1 LVDGVCYVGVLAGL
15 FMLRLPQFFYR
26 QRPDSA
32 WAHVKEGLSYV
43 WGHRRMKTLLL
54 LFAIV
59 GIFGWSYSVLMPAF
73 AKGVLKTG
81 DGGYAALLT
90 ANGVGAFFGALTVA
104 SAGHRVSKRVLVF
117 GGLWIFSAMLFLLA
131 FTKNFYVA
139 LLLLAIGGWG
149 MLLFFSTVNTLL
161 QTNSSVQM
169 RGRVMSIWALVFGG
183 MMPVGGLE
191 AGAVSHWLGV
201 RWTVAIGAVVCALAA
216 LVTWL
221 VVQGRRKNAE

>member
-1 LVDGVCYVGVLAGL
+1 
-15 FMLRLPQFFYR
+15 M
-26 QRPDSA
+26 
-32 WAHVKEGLSYV
+32 EGLSYV
-43 WGHRRMKTLLL
+43 WRHRQMKTLLL

-59 GIFGWSYSVLMPAF
+59 GVFGWSYSVLMPAF

-81 DGGYAALLT
+81 DAGYGALLT
-90 ANGVGAFFGALTVA
+90 ANGVGALAGALTVA
-104 SAGHRVSKRVLVF
+104 SLGHRLSRRVLVF
-117 GGLWIFSAMLFLLA
+117 GGLWVFSGMLFLLA
-131 FTKNFYVA
+131 FTTNFYVA
-139 LLLLAIGGWG
+139 LLLLAVGGWG

-161 QTNSSVQM
+161 QMSASDEM

-201 RWTVAIGAVVCALAA
+201 RWTVALGAIVCALAA

-221 VVQGRRKNAE
+221 VVRAGTKEE